1 MAIGLG
7 YGKPREGLM
16 EEAPRP
22 KDQQILPR
30 PLFLWL
36 AFIGIVMGAVTLA
49 VIVWASNTY
58 DERVAHTMGLVTF
71 SIFHLFFAIETSD
84 EERTIFSS
92 ELLENPT
99 LLKTSALSVL
109 TIFLATTFGPLQRVL
124 DTTELGFDLWAIC
137 IVAASVIIV
146 VAEARK
152 FVRRR
157 ARSTEAEAGAASPPP
172 VPATAS

>member
-1 MAIGLG
+1 
-7 YGKPREGLM
+7 M

-49 VIVWASNTY
+49 VIVWASNNY

-92 ELLENPT
+92 ELIENPT
-99 LLKTSALSVL
+99 MLKTSALSVL
-109 TIFLATTFGPLQRVL
+109 TIFLATTFGPLERVL
-124 DTTELGFDLWAIC
+124 DTTELGVDLWAIC
-137 IVAASVIIV
+137 IVVGAVIIV
-146 VAEARK
+146 VAEVRK
-152 FVRRR
+152 LLRRR
-157 ARSTEAEAGAASPPP
+157 PAEPTPQPVAAA
-172 VPATAS
+172 PAVGTPAA